1 MWTWAQI
8 CCSIVPSVISF
19 GSFPGH
25 GTGKNF
31 RPFSP
36 QRIPITALLCS
47 MKMFKDQ
54 RDTKNPRNQKPALK
68 KNYELLKQVHL
79 LAPKRKFISLGKAT
93 QVSKDM
99 KIIYDFLPLS
109 KKWFM
114 VSSSS
119 HLQLI
124 VGMGRQLIFTGIN
137 GIRRGIVLDPSLGN
151 SMGFTVT

>member
-1 MWTWAQI
+1 MDMGTDLLFHCSQCDILWIFPWTWHRKEFQAL
-8 CCSIVPSVISF
+8 
-19 GSFPGH
+19 FP
-25 GTGKNF
+25 
-31 RPFSP
+31 
-36 QRIPITALLCS
+36 
-47 MKMFKDQ
+47 
-54 RDTKNPRNQKPALK
+54 TKNSHHSPALQHEDVQGPKRHKTPRNQKPALK

-151 SMGFTVT
+151 LMGFTVT